1 MTDDPMNTAKAPE
14 ESAPALQ
21 KEDLTEP
28 AGQPAPAEEKKESAP
43 KRRSVFGALKSILEN
58 ETVRE
63 IIAPSVVTIG
73 GKIAYDK
80 MFSRYE
86 RPDYSVTPGIRTY
99 ERIADRLPRQ
109 CFTFPSD
116 NVTCAGY
123 FYPAKPCRGLVAFA
137 HGLHAGA
144 DDYLTVFEFF
154 VRQGYSVIAF
164 DTKGTYDSK
173 GDSTV
178 GLAEAMVELD
188 HLLNFVKAEPTL
200 SQIPLF
206 VCGHSCGAGAAASVL
221 SLHPE
226 IQGCTTIAAMNDPN
240 QMIVGKGKVYSI
252 IPTLL
257 GFPETPL
264 TIAFL
269 NSQQKKL
276 FGAYTELNGVKGIND
291 TTCPVLIAHGLKDMV
306 IEYLSH
312 IALIAHKDE
321 LRDENV
327 FYYTGRGNSG
337 AHDTIWRSSKAVD
350 YQEQVEKELERLKK
364 EKGKDWTKEDE
375 AAFVSGID
383 HALYSAIN
391 EELFEKA
398 VETFEKA

>member
-14 ESAPALQ
+14 ESAPAFQ
-21 KEDLTEP
+21 KEDPKEQ
-28 AGQPAPAEEKKESAP
+28 AGQPAPSEEKKESAP
-43 KRRSVFGALKSILEN
+43 KRRSVFGTLKSILEN

-173 GDSTV
+173 GGSTV
-178 GLAEAMVELD
+178 GLAEALVELD

-226 IQGCTTIAAMNDPN
+226 IQGCTTIAAMKDPN
-240 QMIVGKGKVYSI
+240 QMIAGKGLVYSAI
-252 IPTLL
+252 L
-257 GFPETPL
+257 GLPETPL

-276 FGAYTELNGVKGIND
+276 FGAYTELNGVKGVND
-291 TTCPVLIAHGLKDMV
+291 TTCPVLIAHGVKDMV
-306 IEYLSH
+306 IEYLSP
-312 IALIAHKDE
+312 IALIAHRKE

-350 YQEQVEKELERLKK
+350 YQEQVEKELEKRKK

-375 AAFVSGID
+375 AAFVSGVD